1 MTIQSEKQLSL
12 FPEQKRACSNAM
24 IRGALFPAI
33 QGKDRQ
39 HLDKQVITSQ
49 NGIEIKFTGWQLN
62 QDDHDVLMQIVFLAS
77 RPFGESITIPANA
90 ILAGL
95 GRGKGKSQH
104 EQLKQEIERL
114 TLAGVQIRANGVYYV
129 GHLVDS
135 AVQDERLPQ
144 EKRHWT
150 IRLTKELKGLFE
162 PDQFTL
168 IDWEKRKTL
177 KRKDLARWLQLYF
190 DSNTPQYP
198 ISVEWLRDKSGSTT
212 KELWKFR
219 QNLKKSLNDL
229 MEAEFIT
236 AWHIDEIDLVHI
248 EKIYSKS
255 QQRHV
260 SKGEVVVS
268 LPAPTSREKHLEA
281 KTIEQFRRLYPRFD
295 PYACKGDF
303 DVFLMDKE
311 APKTYDGAFIGFA
324 KKWVAGKF

>member
-1 MTIQSEKQLSL
+1 
-12 FPEQKRACSNAM
+12 
-24 IRGALFPAI
+24 
-33 QGKDRQ
+33 
-39 HLDKQVITSQ
+39 
-49 NGIEIKFTGWQLN
+49 
-62 QDDHDVLMQIVFLAS
+62 
-77 RPFGESITIPANA
+77 
-90 ILAGL
+90 
-95 GRGKGKSQH
+95 
-104 EQLKQEIERL
+104 
-114 TLAGVQIRANGVYYV
+114 VQISGNSGYYV
-129 GHLVDS
+129 GHLVES
-135 AVQDERLPQ
+135 AYQDTRKPP
-144 EKRHWT
+144 EKRHWK
-150 IRLTKELKGLFE
+150 IQLNKNLKSLF
-162 PDQFTL
+162 DANQFTL

-190 DSNTPQYP
+190 DSNVNQYP
-198 ISVEWLRDKSGSTT
+198 ISVIWLKEESGSTT

-219 QNLKKSLNDL
+219 ENLKKALEAL
-229 MEAEFIT
+229 ITAEFII
-236 AWHIDEIDLVHI
+236 AWRIDEADLVHI

-260 SKGEVVVS
+260 SKGEVVAS